1 MARYEPKHVD
11 VTICVDDTLSKG
23 VESWAWYGLQPIN
36 RLTVPD
42 GTVLMTSLQPFDALL
57 KDIHKKDAPYK
68 LSLIRAKASFSGL
81 WVYKEDHTEVR
92 ILGALAKIAP
102 SFLTLDAVAEAIK
115 EMEWGS
121 ELKVASARKAFDRIE
136 TREVKITEGN
146 AEVPYAFEMPKW
158 WEMREGVTIPAIP
171 IGKPKEGG
179 QGYVPERNPYFKKF
193 STRTMRPVIDFDTC
207 VKCNLCW
214 ISCPDSVFDVMPD
227 GTFDAAME
235 ACCGCGVCEAVCPV
249 EHCITMVNEAAFEDN
264 ASQWE
269 MWRKDKTAYKTVIQA
284 IAKKI
289 SGGQL
294 VAEYIVAEGEHSQFE
309 IVKHASTVGARVFCG
324 SSGVGW
330 AYAMECLVVTPPLRV
345 PMVCLV
351 GNRALDDPGAFGVEH
366 NDALVVRDLGWMLCW
381 IDTSQEALDTT
392 LIAYRVA
399 EDRRVF
405 LPLAISADGAFLTH
419 SQAITM
425 VPPKEKV
432 DRYLPR
438 YDRGDLLLHPD
449 NPITVAPQ
457 ANEDWVI
464 EIRRQNDEAMKR
476 AVGVIEEAYA
486 DFRRVFGRGPENPWF
501 EEYMADDAEIILVGM
516 GTISLPIK
524 VAIREMRAKGKKV
537 GLVRLR
543 WFRPFPFERLVKALS
558 GAKAIGVI
566 DRDYSFGSPFHS
578 GVVAN
583 EIRAS
588 LYNADT
594 RPPLLSFICG
604 LRGREVTLEDV
615 NKAVDVC
622 YAAAKAATADAKTH
636 WLGVRE

>member
-1 MARYEPKHVD
+1 MAVATTAAPAAADEK
-11 VTICVDDTLSKG
+11 
-23 VESWAWYGLQPIN
+23 E
-36 RLTVPD
+36 
-42 GTVLMTSLQPFDALL
+42 LL
-57 KDIHKKDAPYK
+57 I
-68 LSLIRAKASFSGL
+68 SGS
-81 WVYKEDHTEVR
+81 E
-92 ILGALAKIAP
+92 
-102 SFLTLDAVAEAIK
+102 AVAEGLALADIDVVT
-115 EMEWGS
+115 GYPI
-121 ELKVASARKAFDRIE
+121 R
-136 TREVKITEGN
+136 
-146 AEVPYAFEMPKW
+146 PY
-158 WEMREGVTIPAIP
+158 
-171 IGKPKEGG
+171 
-179 QGYVPERNPYFKKF
+179 
-193 STRTMRPVIDFDTC
+193 D
-207 VKCNLCW
+207 
-214 ISCPDSVFDVMPD
+214 
-227 GTFDAAME
+227 
-235 ACCGCGVCEAVCPV
+235 
-249 EHCITMVNEAAFEDN
+249 
-264 ASQWE
+264 
-269 MWRKDKTAYKTVIQA
+269 TVIQA

-330 AYAMECLVVTPPLRV
+330 MYAMECLVVTPPLRV
-345 PMVCLV
+345 PMVALV

-419 SQAITM
+419 SQALTL

-432 DRYLPR
+432 DRFLPR

-476 AVGVIEEAYA
+476 ATAVIEEAYA

-501 EEYMADDAEIILVGM
+501 EEYMLDDAEIVLVGM
-516 GTISLPIK
+516 GTISLPMK
-524 VAIREMRAKGKKV
+524 VAIREMRSKGQKV
-537 GLVRLR
+537 GLLRLR
-543 WFRPFPFERLVKALS
+543 WFRPFPTEKLVAALS
-558 GAKAIGVI
+558 KAQAIGVI
-566 DRDYSFGSPFHS
+566 DRDYSFGSPFNS

-583 EIRAS
+583 EIRAA
-588 LYNADT
+588 LYNSEK

-604 LRGREVTLEDV
+604 LGGREVTLEDV
-615 NKAVDVC
+615 KKATDMC
-622 YAAAKAATADAKTH
+622 YAAAKAGRAEAKTY

>member
-1 MARYEPKHVD
+1 MAT
-11 VTICVDDTLSKG
+11 VTTKAAPAVGDDK
-23 VESWAWYGLQPIN
+23 E
-36 RLTVPD
+36 
-42 GTVLMTSLQPFDALL
+42 LL
-57 KDIHKKDAPYK
+57 I
-68 LSLIRAKASFSGL
+68 SGS
-81 WVYKEDHTEVR
+81 E
-92 ILGALAKIAP
+92 
-102 SFLTLDAVAEAIK
+102 AVAEA
-115 EMEWGS
+115 
-121 ELKVASARKAFDRIE
+121 LVLAD
-136 TREVKITEGN
+136 
-146 AEVPYAFEMPKW
+146 
-158 WEMREGVTIPAIP
+158 
-171 IGKPKEGG
+171 
-179 QGYVPERNPYFKKF
+179 
-193 STRTMRPVIDFDTC
+193 
-207 VKCNLCW
+207 L
-214 ISCPDSVFDVMPD
+214 DV
-227 GTFDAAME
+227 
-235 ACCGCGVCEAVCPV
+235 V
-249 EHCITMVNEAAFEDN
+249 
-264 ASQWE
+264 
-269 MWRKDKTAYKTVIQA
+269 TAYPIRPYDTVMQA

-289 SGGQL
+289 ANGQL

-330 AYAMECLVVTPPLRV
+330 MYAMECLVVTPPLRV

-419 SQAITM
+419 SQALTL

-432 DRYLPR
+432 DRFLPR

-476 AVGVIEEAYA
+476 ASAVIEEAYA
-486 DFRRVFGRGPENPWF
+486 EFRRVFGRGPENPWF
-501 EEYMADDAEIILVGM
+501 EEYMLDDAEIVLIGM
-516 GTISLPIK
+516 GTISLPMK
-524 VAIREMRAKGKKV
+524 VAIRELRSKGHKI
-537 GLVRLR
+537 GLLRLR
-543 WFRPFPFERLVKALS
+543 WFRPFPTEKLVAALS
-558 GAKAIGVI
+558 KAHAIGVI
-566 DRDYSFGSPFHS
+566 DRDYSFGSPFNS

-583 EIRAS
+583 EIRAA
-588 LYNADT
+588 LYNAEK

-604 LRGREVTLEDV
+604 LGGREVTLEDV
-615 NKAVDVC
+615 KKAVDMC
-622 YAAAKAATADAKTH
+622 YAAAKAGKAEARTH

>member
-1 MARYEPKHVD
+1 MAT
-11 VTICVDDTLSKG
+11 VTATKAASEDK
-23 VESWAWYGLQPIN
+23 E
-36 RLTVPD
+36 
-42 GTVLMTSLQPFDALL
+42 LL
-57 KDIHKKDAPYK
+57 I
-68 LSLIRAKASFSGL
+68 SGS
-81 WVYKEDHTEVR
+81 E
-92 ILGALAKIAP
+92 
-102 SFLTLDAVAEAIK
+102 AVAESLA
-115 EMEWGS
+115 
-121 ELKVASARKAFDRIE
+121 LAD
-136 TREVKITEGN
+136 
-146 AEVPYAFEMPKW
+146 
-158 WEMREGVTIPAIP
+158 
-171 IGKPKEGG
+171 
-179 QGYVPERNPYFKKF
+179 
-193 STRTMRPVIDFDTC
+193 ID
-207 VKCNLCW
+207 V
-214 ISCPDSVFDVMPD
+214 V
-227 GTFDAAME
+227 
-235 ACCGCGVCEAVCPV
+235 
-249 EHCITMVNEAAFEDN
+249 
-264 ASQWE
+264 
-269 MWRKDKTAYKTVIQA
+269 TAYPIRPYDTVMQA

-289 SGGQL
+289 ANGQL

-330 AYAMECLVVTPPLRV
+330 MYAMECLVVTPPLRV

-399 EDRRVF
+399 EDRRIF

-419 SQAITM
+419 SQALTL

-432 DRYLPR
+432 DRFLPR

-501 EEYMADDAEIILVGM
+501 EEYMAEDADVILVGM

-524 VAIREMRAKGKKV
+524 VAIRELRAKGKKV
-537 GLVRLR
+537 GLIRLR
-543 WFRPFPFERLVKALS
+543 WFRPFPFERLATAL
-558 GAKAIGVI
+558 GRAKAIGVI

-583 EIRAS
+583 EIRAAM
-588 LYNADT
+588 YNADK

-604 LRGREVTLEDV
+604 LGGREVTLEDV
-615 NKAVDVC
+615 NKAVDMC
-622 YAAAKAATADAKTH
+622 DAAARSGKADAKTH